1 MSRKETCMARRRI
14 RVLLADDCVALR
26 QFLAESLGKFSDI
39 EVVGE
44 ASNGKVAVELTKLLV
59 PDVVIMDINMP
70 EMNGI
75 EATQAIH
82 RALPRVGVVG
92 LSMTDDAHS
101 RNAMQ
106 QAGAANFVSKVELP
120 DMVIAA
126 IRACGPSG
134 RSEFGSA
141 E

>member
-1 MSRKETCMARRRI
+1 MARRRI

-26 QFLAESLGKFSDI
+26 QFLAEFPGRFSDI
-39 EVVGE
+39 EIVGE
-44 ASNGKVAVELTKLLV
+44 APNGKVAVELTELLV

-92 LSMTDDAHS
+92 LSMTDDAHN
-101 RNAMQ
+101 RDAMR
-106 QAGAANFVSKVELP
+106 QASAANFVSKVEPP

-126 IRACGPSG
+126 IRACGLPG
-134 RSEFGSA
+134 RNEFGFA